1 MLVFLDFDGSGL
13 AVAKIGDSKD
23 DKGTQAHDR
32 EDVRE
37 DCDGVDEFVHCG
49 DSLIELLTTVNFED
63 RFKLGTT
70 GESGERRQAIVA
82 SASVIVPESVFFF

>member
-1 MLVFLDFDGSGL
+1 MLVFLDFGGSGL

-49 DSLIELLTTVNFED
+49 DRVEDSLKKV
-63 RFKLGTT
+63 K
-70 GESGERRQAIVA
+70 RRIRYV
-82 SASVIVPESVFFF
+82 